1 MLYCPIQ
8 ADGVLVSPG
17 DHLTEKNFVG
27 ETMNRTK
34 YLLPHYATG
43 LLLSRN
49 VSIEF
54 RTSDSS
60 VVYHAI
66 QQSTSSFSSGFSV
79 GGFWGSSSSSSSSSS
94 GSNSNSAKVE
104 STENG
109 LRVTIP
115 GVSIIGYYTQN
126 VPLFPKP

>member
-1 MLYCPIQ
+1 MDKEATFFQTVTNPE
-8 ADGVLVSPG
+8 SP
-17 DHLTEKNFVG
+17 
-27 ETMNRTK
+27 

-54 RTSDSS
+54 RELSS
-60 VVYHAI
+60 SAVYEAI
-66 QQSTSSFSSGFSV
+66 QESSSFSAGFSV
-79 GGFWGSSSSSSSSSS
+79 GGFWGSASASASASWGKSQSSAST
-94 GSNSNSAKVE
+94 E

>member
-1 MLYCPIQ
+1 MLHCPIQ

-17 DHLTEKNFVG
+17 EDLPEKEFVSKA
-27 ETMNRTK
+27 MDRNK

-54 RTSDSS
+54 RELSS
-60 VVYHAI
+60 SAVYQAI
-66 QQSTSSFSSGFSV
+66 QQSSSFSAGFSIA
-79 GGFWGSSSSSSSSSS
+79 GFWGNPRASVSANWGY
-94 GSNSNSAKVE
+94 GSNTARVE